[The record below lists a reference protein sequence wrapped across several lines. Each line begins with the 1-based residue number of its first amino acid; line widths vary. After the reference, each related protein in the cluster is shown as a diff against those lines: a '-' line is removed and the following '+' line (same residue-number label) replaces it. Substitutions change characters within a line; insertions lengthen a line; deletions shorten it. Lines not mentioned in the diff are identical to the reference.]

1 MVQIIHTQKSQ
12 PHWKI
17 SNYAT
22 LSIIIKCT
30 MDDRSIQ
37 PILLCHR
44 GIPAKLFK
52 PWKRWTDCMKLVSK
66 FTDTHLV
73 TLYIEISFGF
83 NKEKNYQWPTSYKLV
98 LKDDG
103 SLALTISARKVER
116 KFSTEHEA
124 NYYIILAVIDAY
136 LKVALNGL
144 IVDGLWSTA

>member
-1 MVQIIHTQKSQ
+1 
-12 PHWKI
+12 
-17 SNYAT
+17 
-22 LSIIIKCT
+22 
-30 MDDRSIQ
+30 
-37 PILLCHR
+37 
-44 GIPAKLFK
+44 
-52 PWKRWTDCMKLVSK
+52 
-66 FTDTHLV
+66 
-73 TLYIEISFGF
+73 
-83 NKEKNYQWPTSYKLV
+83 